1 MIQYVRLA
9 FIEKDI
15 EHVDRI
21 YYAWL
26 LTFIYRLWLS
36 WIIKTPKDELDGI
49 QSQLFD
55 SGLLKSRRKS
65 KRQFFYSGL
74 SKSRRKSKRQFFM
87 TNPAYMVSLQTY
99 HLFRVKL
106 MIGISFRCKSRSR
119 KKHLFFLVRILFNQR
134 N

>member
-9 FIEKDI
+9 FIEKDT
-15 EHVDRI
+15 EHIDRI

-26 LTFIYRLWLS
+26 LTFICRLWLS
-36 WIIKTPKDELDGI
+36 WIIKTPKDELDDI
-49 QSQLFD
+49 QSQFFD
-55 SGLLKSRRKS
+55 SGSLKSRRKS
-65 KRQFFYSGL
+65 K
-74 SKSRRKSKRQFFM
+74 SKRQFFI

-106 MIGISFRCKSRSR
+106 MIGISFRCKSRPR
-119 KKHLFFLVRILFNQR
+119 RKHLFFSEQILSNKR